1 MRRRLRGSSGTARR
15 SWAAAD
21 VKETFRTLLNDLIGG
36 YKPPADIPKP
46 WTYPTCAKCG
56 NAEIYTCYHEKNWG
70 DHSCSY
76 ASHNKFKSEHL
87 HYSCRRCHWDWCGD
101 VQALDEVDEAL
112 DDDLGPKQR
121 HRRCA
126 MRTRG
131 CYLETNCGMQSKR

>member
-1 MRRRLRGSSGTARR
+1 M
-15 SWAAAD
+15 
-21 VKETFRTLLNDLIGG
+21 KETFRTLLNDLIGG

-112 DDDLGPKQR
+112 DDDLGPKR
-121 HRRCA
+121 PSPY
-126 MRTRG
+126 TRD
-131 CYLETNCGMQSKR
+131 LEAKAQAVCDAHARLLPRNELWNAVEALRVALS